1 MAGLGEEEWTNRCYG
16 NQSSQNG
23 GKGKG
28 KRRPCSRVAMATQIL
43 EASFEDQN
51 HTLPTYKEVP
61 RTSQDSLLSRLP
73 NGMGQFLLIPPLT
86 SQTFWGHKGLY
97 FAGEEG

>member
-1 MAGLGEEEWTNRCYG
+1 
-16 NQSSQNG
+16 
-23 GKGKG
+23 
-28 KRRPCSRVAMATQIL
+28 MATQIL

-61 RTSQDSLLSRLP
+61 RTSQDSLPSRLP
-73 NGMGQFLLIPPLT
+73 KGMGQVLLVPQLT

-97 FAGEEG
+97 FGGEEG